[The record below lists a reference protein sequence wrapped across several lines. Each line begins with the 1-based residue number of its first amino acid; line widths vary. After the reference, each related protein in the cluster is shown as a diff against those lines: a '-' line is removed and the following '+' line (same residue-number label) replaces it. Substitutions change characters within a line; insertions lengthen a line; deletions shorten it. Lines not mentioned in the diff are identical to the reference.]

1 MNKKMKKTA
10 ALALA
15 VGMAV
20 TGSMASY
27 ASGDVYKRQQL
38 SKWRPGRGHC
48 WHEPGDK
55 QNFKLHFQSCDCS
68 LSLIHI

>member
-1 MNKKMKKTA
+1 MKKTA

-27 ASGDVYKRQQL
+27 ASGLANATIEDVAI
-38 SKWRPGRGHC
+38 STSNAAGTVG
-48 WHEPGDK
+48 GS
-55 QNFKLHFQSCDCS
+55 QNF
-68 LSLIHI
+68 

>member
-27 ASGDVYKRQQL
+27 ASGLANATIEDVAI
-38 SKWRPGRGHC
+38 STSNAAGTVG
-48 WHEPGDK
+48 GS
-55 QNFKLHFQSCDCS
+55 QNSVLT
-68 LSLIHI
+68 